1 MDTLSIV
8 LLVILIITIISFV
21 FIYFFKNIKNKTQNN
36 LDSNNNSENQQP
48 IISSIQTQ
56 LNQIVNDLKNIENN
70 SEKINDVQNRIT
82 SLSNIFLK
90 NKQRGIIGE
99 FTLETIL
106 KDEFGESSCLK
117 KEFTLP
123 SKGRIDFYIQLYDS
137 KGIGIDSKF
146 PIDHYQKLSNIINYQ
161 PNNDNDRLIWNKELE
176 KTEKEFF
183 DAVKK
188 EIKDLN
194 KKYIETNDLDA
205 VIMYIPSESIF
216 MLLCEDNRS
225 SIFNESFKYK
235 VYLCSPSTLNM
246 MILFLHKSIRDF
258 NLKKNIN
265 SIIDVIYKIN
275 SEFKTWNERYS
286 NLEKVIDKLVNEKDQ
301 LNTTRNKI
309 NKQISRL
316 ESNVNGNP
324 ELQQN

>member
-161 PNNDNDRLIWNKELE
+161 PNNDNDHLIRNKELE

-183 DAVKK
+183 
-188 EIKDLN
+188 
-194 KKYIETNDLDA
+194 DA

-225 SIFNESFKYK
+225 SIFNESFKHK

>member
-1 MDTLSIV
+1 MNTLSIV

-48 IISSIQTQ
+48 IISSIQIQ

-309 NKQISRL
+309 NKQISHL